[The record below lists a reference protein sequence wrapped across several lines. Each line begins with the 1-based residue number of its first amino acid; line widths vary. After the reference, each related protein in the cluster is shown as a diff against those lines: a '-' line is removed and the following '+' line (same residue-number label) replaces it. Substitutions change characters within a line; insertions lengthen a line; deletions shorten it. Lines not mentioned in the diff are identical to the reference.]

1 MIMSHLPY
9 SEGVNL
15 HCSPSG
21 SHIAVYNEP
30 LHAHRTSLHRYETRF
45 TLHPN
50 HIRNP
55 LSNSRALNDIP
66 NQPKIHSSS
75 PRHPVESPAHIQ
87 CANHL
92 SSPARE
98 HAMPERPSTISSLGR
113 SMAGASHRTIWSVDK
128 IEYDLMIKK
137 ASQSV
142 K

>member
-1 MIMSHLPY
+1 MSHLPY

-15 HCSPSG
+15 HCSPSR
-21 SHIAVYNEP
+21 SHITVYNEP
-30 LHAHRTSLHRYETRF
+30 LHALRTSLHRYETSF

-55 LSNSRALNDIP
+55 LSNSRELNDIP
-66 NQPKIHSSS
+66 NQPIIHSSN
-75 PRHPVESPAHIQ
+75 PRHSVESPVHIQ
-87 CANHL
+87 WANYL

-98 HAMPERPSTISSLGR
+98 NAELMLEPPSTISSLGR
-113 SMAGASHRTIWSVDK
+113 SMAGASHRTIWSFDK